1 VLEDRYGFIPHFSL
15 VVRQH
20 LSIVLQKSLAVWVEA
35 KPFPEVAHII
45 FIISVVAFGTYTFSA
60 GSGRL
65 VGFCGALLLSIGRLL
80 WGCTVHFPGWSWQ
93 GCTGLFFGGCWRICI
108 SMFLGVRWREC
119 TVVLFSRSWRESM
132 SVWPG
137 GCRPDHTSIVLGGC
151 WRDHTSVSLGGSA
164 GCILRSVLSQ
174 VHSKPSNIAVI
185 LFLFFFLGWWCWR
198 WELLALIRGWR

>member
-1 VLEDRYGFIPHFSL
+1 MVC
-15 VVRQH
+15 QH
-20 LSIVLQKSLAVWVEA
+20 LSIVLQKSLAVRVEA

-65 VGFCGALLLSIGRLL
+65 VGFCSALLLSIGRLL
-80 WGCTVHFPGWSWQ
+80 WGCTVHFPGWRWQ
-93 GCTGLFFGGCWRICI
+93 GCTGLCFGGCWRICI
-108 SMFLGVRWREC
+108 SIFLGVRRREC

-132 SVWPG
+132 IVWPG
-137 GCRPDHTSIVLGGC
+137 GCRPHHTSIMLGGC
-151 WRDHTSVSLGGSA
+151 WRDHTGAFLVGDWRDHTSVSLGGSA

-185 LFLFFFLGWWCWR
+185 LFLFFSLVGGVGGGSFLR
-198 WELLALIRGWR
+198 